1 MHVVTTTRFTDLDGC
16 ADSCSIQC
24 DTEQTPGRHQGCSI
38 IMHMETKGKTK
49 QKSTESLRVLIR
61 SSLGVLGRCQES
73 SCIPPR
79 WRMKGPPK
87 RSSAGAAHSPA
98 LPARAPAGCPVAPAI
113 SLAHRRMRQVLFL
126 PACS

>member
-49 QKSTESLRVLIR
+49 EH
-61 SSLGVLGRCQES
+61 GVAEGTHKIEF
-73 SCIPPR
+73 
-79 WRMKGPPK
+79 G
-87 RSSAGAAHSPA
+87 GAWEMSGEQLHPTSMAHERTA
-98 LPARAPAGCPVAPAI
+98 KT
-113 SLAHRRMRQVLFL
+113 
-126 PACS
+126 